1 MRELVTQ
8 KLNEY
13 ARVLRLAR
21 KPGGEEFSMIAKVCI
36 AGTLL
41 VGFIGFLI
49 YFVMAILPGLLAGK

>member
-1 MRELVTQ
+1 MTQ